1 MIPSA
6 RDIEDRLSALCFET
20 SSETESTLVTG
31 LSIVSCFFFS
41 LSLSFERFEKEKWKK
56 HFSEN
61 KKEFVSFYS
70 ISIYIDLFAFKL
82 IIKENLTSLLLDNR
96 I

>member
-1 MIPSA
+1 MHFVLRRTLKPNQLWLQVSQ
-6 RDIEDRLSALCFET
+6 LS
-20 SSETESTLVTG
+20 LV
-31 LSIVSCFFFS
+31 SFS

-82 IIKENLTSLLLDNR
+82 IIREKSYVSSPR
-96 I
+96 